1 MVQSTSEPSLKEV
14 IALIDNEWAKFYL
27 VMKLS

>member
-14 IALIDNEWAKFYL
+14 ITLIDNERAKFYL